1 MRINIYVHVF
11 VTALLLQADG
21 EIIRQY
27 FLHFLTDVFQ
37 WANPRLLISHIG
49 LRKVSM
55 KDFYF

>member
-27 FLHFLTDVFQ
+27 FLHFGTDVFQ
-37 WANPRLLISHIG
+37 WTNPRLLISHIG

-55 KDFYF
+55 TDFYF